1 MKARA
6 AASASDRY
14 ARLVQIRVSEQA
26 KKMIADL
33 ANQRGLSEAAF
44 LRNLIYRHLGIAPP
58 SSKDT
63 P

>member
-1 MKARA
+1 VKRA
-6 AASASDRY
+6 TPSDHY
-14 ARLVQIRVSEQA
+14 ARLVQIRVSEHA
-26 KKMIADL
+26 KKTISDL

-44 LRNLIYRHLGIAPP
+44 LRNLIYRQLGLAPP